1 VTPPTP
7 QKNVLCFLPTKI
19 LQCLGFR
26 EKSSRG
32 HIFSNIIPQG
42 TPMKPLSRP
51 LRIHTS
57 LLLLATLGACGKSK
71 SRSAVPPPES
81 NGPGAQNPVTN
92 GNPSTENPNQGN
104 TPPTPAEPLKA
115 SWDWPLAGEEWVND
129 GREGV
134 TLPAQEP
141 HWAWQGQG
149 KPVVVAESTTC
160 PQEVFL
166 LKENGLEVNSKEELL
181 PKLEPL
187 FTSAGSCQIAL
198 AAEAAP
204 QQPLQFLTLN
214 LRSLHLQKACEAIK
228 GGQKTT
234 PLQQSIMKH
243 FEANINEYPKCWDF
257 TERFVS
263 REKGFTI
270 PDFIPD
276 SPQFSPALQE
286 ALQVLP
292 LLPRVTGLA
301 IESAGLFNP
310 THLSLLSHVPDM
322 VTLTLKNASF
332 NLDFKVLSSYKNLK
346 TIYLEP
352 MTHSVTLNHWP
363 SLKEI
368 PAGVYLNFP
377 LKYLGEFTSEH
388 PWPSHVG
395 MDWSG
400 QEWTKPGS
408 ELPVPVGVKSL
419 DLSHMEL
426 TSLEGLKQADQLE
439 ELFVNENKLGSLKGL
454 EKMPNLKVLGAGS
467 NQLTDISA
475 LHDSSKLETLDL
487 EDNRLTSLKGLEN
500 KPSLKGLDADNNH
513 LTDISALQ
521 DASKL
526 EQLDAYNNQLTSL
539 KGLDNKPNLK
549 VLVVEYNQLTDISAL
564 QDASK
569 LESLDLRD
577 NQLTS
582 LKGLENKP
590 NLKVLGAGDNQLTD
604 ISALQD
610 SSKLEQLN
618 LWNNK
623 LTSLKELEN
632 KPNLKFLDASRNQL
646 TDISALQ
653 DSSKLETL
661 DLEYNRLTSLKGL
674 ENKPSLKFLNASC
687 SGGNACKTLTDIS
700 ALQDASKL
708 EELNLWNNQLTSLR
722 GLENKPNLKFLDASW
737 NQLTDISALQDSSKL
752 YKLLVYNNQLTSL
765 KGLEN
770 KPNLKSLNAG
780 YNPLTDI
787 SALQDAS
794 KLETLDLEYNRL
806 TSLKGLEN
814 KPNLKFLDAG
824 SNQLTDISA
833 LQDAS
838 KLESIDLERNQL
850 TSLKGLENK
859 PNLMRLSVFANPL
872 DEATRSFLRDLKAN
886 RTELCFVEDNYGHCG
901 WVP

>member
-1 VTPPTP
+1 M
-7 QKNVLCFLPTKI
+7 N
-19 LQCLGFR
+19 
-26 EKSSRG
+26 
-32 HIFSNIIPQG
+32 
-42 TPMKPLSRP
+42 PLSRP

-92 GNPSTENPNQGN
+92 GNPSTENPNQGT
-104 TPPTPAEPLKA
+104 TPPTPAEPLRA
-115 SWDWPLAGEEWVND
+115 NWDWPLAGEERVND
-129 GREGV
+129 GRERV

-141 HWAWQGQG
+141 HWAWQGHG

-234 PLQQSIMKH
+234 SLQKSIRKH
-243 FEANINEYPKCWDF
+243 LWWEFDENSNCWDVTRDF
-257 TERFVS
+257 ATL
-263 REKGFTI
+263 EKTFTI

-276 SPQFSPALQE
+276 SPQSSPALQE
-286 ALQVLP
+286 ALQVLS

-310 THLSLLSHVPDM
+310 THLSLLSQVPDM

-332 NLDFKVLSSYKNLK
+332 NLDFKALSNHKNLK

-377 LKYLGEFTSEH
+377 LKYLGEFTTEH

-419 DLSHMEL
+419 DLSHMGL

-454 EKMPNLKVLGAGS
+454 EKMPNLKVLGAGN
-467 NQLTDISA
+467 NQLTDVSA
-475 LHDSSKLETLDL
+475 LQDASKLEKLYMW
-487 EDNRLTSLKGLEN
+487 ENRLTSLKGLEN
-500 KPSLKGLDADNNH
+500 KPYLKILNAGF
-513 LTDISALQ
+513 
-521 DASKL
+521 
-526 EQLDAYNNQLTSL
+526 
-539 KGLDNKPNLK
+539 
-549 VLVVEYNQLTDISAL
+549 NQLTDISAL
-564 QDASK
+564 QDASNLEK
-569 LESLDLRD
+569 LYLEY
-577 NQLTS
+577 NQLAS

-590 NLKVLGAGDNQLTD
+590 NLKALNAGYNQLT
-604 ISALQD
+604 
-610 SSKLEQLN
+610 N
-618 LWNNK
+618 
-623 LTSLKELEN
+623 
-632 KPNLKFLDASRNQL
+632 
-646 TDISALQ
+646 
-653 DSSKLETL
+653 
-661 DLEYNRLTSLKGL
+661 
-674 ENKPSLKFLNASC
+674 
-687 SGGNACKTLTDIS
+687 IS
-700 ALQDASKL
+700 ALQDAS
-708 EELNLWNNQLTSLR
+708 NLKTIYLRNNQLNSLKS
-722 GLENKPNLKFLDASW
+722 LENKPSLSY
-737 NQLTDISALQDSSKL
+737 LQ
-752 YKLLVYNNQLTSL
+752 VT
-765 KGLEN
+765 E
-770 KPNLKSLNAG
+770 
-780 YNPLTDI
+780 
-787 SALQDAS
+787 
-794 KLETLDLEYNRL
+794 
-806 TSLKGLEN
+806 
-814 KPNLKFLDAG
+814 
-824 SNQLTDISA
+824 
-833 LQDAS
+833 
-838 KLESIDLERNQL
+838 
-850 TSLKGLENK
+850 
-859 PNLMRLSVFANPL
+859 NPL
-872 DEATRSFLRDLKAN
+872 DEASKTFLRDLLTQEPKPCLLDSN
-886 RTELCFVEDNYGHCG
+886 RKCG

>member
-1 VTPPTP
+1 
-7 QKNVLCFLPTKI
+7 
-19 LQCLGFR
+19 
-26 EKSSRG
+26 
-32 HIFSNIIPQG
+32 
-42 TPMKPLSRP
+42 
-51 LRIHTS
+51 
-57 LLLLATLGACGKSK
+57 
-71 SRSAVPPPES
+71 VPPPES
-81 NGPGAQNPVTN
+81 NRPGAQNPVTN
-92 GNPSTENPNQGN
+92 GNPSTENPNQGT

-115 SWDWPLAGEEWVND
+115 TWDWPLAGETGVYD

-149 KPVVVAESTTC
+149 KPVVVAENTTC

-166 LKENGLEVNSKEELL
+166 LKENGLEVNSKEKLL

-187 FTSAGSCQIAL
+187 FASAGSCQIAL

-214 LRSLHLQKACEAIK
+214 LRSLHIQKACEAIK

-234 PLQQSIMKH
+234 SLQKSIRKH
-243 FEANINEYPKCWDF
+243 LGWEFDENSNCWDETRDF
-257 TERFVS
+257 ATL
-263 REKGFTI
+263 EKTFTI

-276 SPQFSPALQE
+276 SPQSSPVLKE

-292 LLPRVTGLA
+292 LLPRVARLT

-310 THLSLLSHVPDM
+310 SHLSLLSHVPDM

-377 LKYLGEFTSEH
+377 LKYLGEFTPEH

-395 MDWSG
+395 IDWSEK
-400 QEWTKPGS
+400 EWTKPGS

-419 DLSHMEL
+419 NLSRMDLD
-426 TSLEGLKQADQLE
+426 SLEALNHAYQLE
-439 ELFVNENKLGSLKGL
+439 ELTVYDNKLG
-454 EKMPNLKVLGAGS
+454 
-467 NQLTDISA
+467 
-475 LHDSSKLETLDL
+475 
-487 EDNRLTSLKGLEN
+487 
-500 KPSLKGLDADNNH
+500 
-513 LTDISALQ
+513 
-521 DASKL
+521 
-526 EQLDAYNNQLTSL
+526 
-539 KGLDNKPNLK
+539 
-549 VLVVEYNQLTDISAL
+549 
-564 QDASK
+564 
-569 LESLDLRD
+569 
-577 NQLTS
+577 S

-590 NLKVLGAGDNQLTD
+590 NLKVLNAGGNQLTD
-604 ISALQD
+604 ISALLD
-610 SSKLEQLN
+610 ASNLETLN
-618 LWNNK
+618 LWRTQ
-623 LTSLKELEN
+623 LTSLKGLEN
-632 KPNLKFLDASRNQL
+632 KHNLKVLGVSNSQL

-661 DLEYNRLTSLKGL
+661 DLQNNRLTSLAGLEKKTNLKFLDPRWNQLTDISALQDSSKLEKLDFNGNQLTSLKGL
-674 ENKPSLKFLNASC
+674 ENKPNLIILNATE
-687 SGGNACKTLTDIS
+687 NRLTDIS

-708 EELNLWNNQLTSLR
+708 EELNLWNN
-722 GLENKPNLKFLDASW
+722 K
-737 NQLTDISALQDSSKL
+737 
-752 YKLLVYNNQLTSL
+752 LTSL

-770 KPNLKSLNAG
+770 KPNLKFLNASCPNSSSG
-780 YNPLTDI
+780 CKTLTDISSLQNSSKLEELNLWNNKLTSLKGLENKPNLKELSVESNQLTDI

-850 TSLKGLENK
+850 TSLRGLENK
-859 PNLMRLSVFANPL
+859 PNLMRLSVFENPL
-872 DEATRSFLRDLKAN
+872 DEASKTFLRDLLTQN
-886 RTELCFVEDNYGHCG
+886 PELCLRDSNWKCG